1 MESQRRDT
9 LTSRSCDIP
18 PRIRAVPLPRT
29 RAAPFR
35 PRTAGLAHIRAGPR
49 PPPAPHLHLERTMK
63 PSFLPAATA
72 LAACL
77 LAAGAGANTNNNEPG
92 SLLVFPLFDNTGGAT
107 IISVVNTNSDFTPG
121 PGFGQFAGSVRV
133 EFVYINSVNCFE
145 FNRTRTLTPNDEI
158 TVLTAFDNPGMEQGY
173 LYVFAKHLATGQA
186 IKFDWL
192 IGTAWQLDAVS
203 LSSFEFGPYVY
214 KAVNRLAQG
223 ANTDTDGDGVRD
235 LNGLEYEQS
244 PDHLLVP
251 RFFGQVP
258 GPVQLNSEL
267 VLLNLT
273 GGGQFFATVNFLVY
287 NDNEEVFSR
296 NMAFRCWT
304 KLPLATIS
312 GSFSQAFLST
322 GTTHDPAELIGVP
335 QIETG
340 WFEIDGNIAASTNTA
355 ILDPAFLAFL
365 IERTG
370 SLAGAELAFEM
381 GKQANGDLLPI
392 ALGGDLQ

>member
-1 MESQRRDT
+1 VK
-9 LTSRSCDIP
+9 SRILRSS
-18 PRIRAVPLPRT
+18 A
-29 RAAPFR
+29 
-35 PRTAGLAHIRAGPR
+35 
-49 PPPAPHLHLERTMK
+49 
-63 PSFLPAATA
+63 SFLLVA
-72 LAACL
+72 LAGAST
-77 LAAGAGANTNNNEPG
+77 AAAEGRNPG
-92 SLLVFPLFDNTGGAT
+92 SLLVFPEFDTRPGRNTLLTLTNANRDPSGT
-107 IISVVNTNSDFTPG
+107 I
-121 PGFGQFAGSVRV
+121 VRV
-133 EFVYINSVNCFE
+133 EIVFLNGTGPQSGLCLETNVTVF
-145 FNRTRTLTPNDEI
+145 LTPND
-158 TVLTAFDNPGMEQGY
+158 TFTFLASALNPNPQQGY
-173 LYVFAKHLATGQA
+173 AYAFAKDVQGRAMS
-186 IKFDWL
+186 FNWL
-192 IGTAWQLDAVS
+192 VGDTLLLDGVSNLDYSVEPYSFRALTPIGTPTDLD
-203 LSSFEFGPYVY
+203 L
-214 KAVNRLAQG
+214 
-223 ANTDTDGDGVRD
+223 DGIRD
-235 LNGLEYEQS
+235 LNGAEYEMA
-244 PDHLLVP
+244 PAKMLIP
-251 RFFGQVP
+251 RFIGQG
-258 GPVQLNSEL
+258 GPYASEL
-267 VLLNLT
+267 VLINLT
-273 GGGQFFATVNFLVY
+273 GGRQFSATLDFLVY